1 MSAMLAGG
9 IPELAA
15 KAEDALEDGKLEWAL
30 RLADDALVLDP
41 ENSAAF
47 ETKKAAMLALA
58 EGTMNSQARNM
69 LLSDYLLMTEQLPT
83 AFPFGEPK
91 AAFSRMDNHT
101 VLLMPM
107 DTLHRIMAVNLNAS
121 KSMETDMVVDL
132 QLTDISKNGR
142 AAHYTLAVRKGIL
155 EVDPPTPGKGQ
166 FVITTDS
173 VTWKELVLG
182 KLDPEAAVAARDV
195 VITGGTP
202 ESFLAFMDLF
212 E

>member
-1 MSAMLAGG
+1 MLAGG
-9 IPELAA
+9 IPELVA
-15 KAEDALEDGKLEWAL
+15 KADSALEAGNLEWAL
-30 RLADDALVLDP
+30 RLADDVLVLDP

-69 LLSDYLLMTEQLPT
+69 LLSDYLLLTGQTPK
-83 AFPFGEPK
+83 AFPFGDPK

-107 DTLHRIMAVNLNAS
+107 DILHRIMAVSLNAS
-121 KSMETDMVVDL
+121 KSIETDRVVDL
-132 QLTDISKNGR
+132 KLTDIHKNGR
-142 AAHYTLAVRKGIL
+142 AAHYTLAIRKGIL
-155 EVDPPTPGKGQ
+155 EVDPPSASKGE

-173 VTWKELVLG
+173 LSWKELVLG
-182 KLDPEAAVAARDV
+182 KLDPEAAVTNRDV
-195 VITGGTP
+195 VISGATP
-202 ESFLAFMDLF
+202 ESFYAFMDLF